1 MRLDGKV
8 AVVTGGSRGIGRAV
22 VLELAGRGAKIVL
35 NYAGNTAAA
44 EETQAVARN
53 LGAEVVLC
61 KADVADADA
70 CEVMINVAIEQFGR
84 VDILVNNAGI
94 TRDNLFMRMKPEEW
108 NAVIAT
114 NLTGVY
120 NCCRAVVKYMIKQR
134 SGSIINMTSVI
145 GEVGNIGQANYAAAK
160 AGVIGLTKSLAKEL
174 AARNIRV
181 NAIAPGFITTDMTA
195 GLSESI
201 IEKLKT
207 GVPLARLG
215 QPEDVA
221 HATAFLASD
230 STSYI
235 TGQVLNV
242 DGGMV
247 M

>member
-22 VLELAGRGAKIVL
+22 VLELAGRGAKRVL

>member
-94 TRDNLFMRMKPEEW
+94 TRDNLFMRMKPEES